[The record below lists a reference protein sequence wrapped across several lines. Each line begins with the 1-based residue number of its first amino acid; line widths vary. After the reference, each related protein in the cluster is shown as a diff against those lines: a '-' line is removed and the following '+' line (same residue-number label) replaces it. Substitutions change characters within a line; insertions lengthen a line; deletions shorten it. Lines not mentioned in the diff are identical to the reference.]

1 MLKLSENNLKIT
13 VTEMLKDIT
22 EKVDKSCMKRCGNSA
37 HSTMK
42 MVEINDSVLKNFF
55 DRLINRLHTI
65 EEGIIELDNMSVK
78 IIQLTKK
85 WKKKGKTKQN
95 KTNPKQ
101 TTEHTNTGSESSG
114 LK

>member
-22 EKVDKSCMKRCGNSA
+22 EKVDKICMKRCVNSA

-65 EEGIIELDNMSVK
+65 EEGIIEFDNMSVK

-85 WKKKGKTKQN
+85 
-95 KTNPKQ
+95 
-101 TTEHTNTGSESSG
+101 
-114 LK
+114 